1 MIQPQ
6 RHILAADVGGTHI
19 GVAVFASYANGKL
32 EPVRHETYPSKKTKS
47 LPDLLA
53 KFLKQHARD
62 IVPKITRACIDF
74 AGPIGPDR
82 SKAFVTNLGWGF
94 TAKEILDATGIEE
107 LTLVNDFEAVGY
119 GFEVLLANRPEAFIR
134 ISPRGKLPSTRGKKP
149 TAVILGAGTG
159 LGTSILI
166 HDSASGKYRPIAGE
180 GGHADFIA
188 VDEIEYR
195 ISQWIRNHLN
205 KSARNP
211 MDCEKIVSGPGLANV
226 FLALSELEP
235 GHVSRTAGRILKLA
249 VQERPPAIVQNAPT
263 DSLCRK
269 ALDIWLR
276 CYARAAKNS
285 ATFPLAPGGIFLAGG
300 IAAKI
305 LPEIQSGVFM
315 KEFTRCD
322 IPNIR
327 TILQRTPVFVIT
339 DYRIGLYGCA
349 NVAVNFFSDLG

>member
-1 MIQPQ
+1 MIQPE

-19 GVAVFASYANGKL
+19 GVAIFASYENGKL
-32 EPVRHETYPSKKTKS
+32 EPIRHETYPSKKTKS
-47 LPDLLA
+47 LPRLLA
-53 KFLKQHARD
+53 KFLKQHARGID
-62 IVPKITRACIDF
+62 PKITRACIDF
-74 AGPIGPDR
+74 AGPVGPDR

-94 TAKEILDATGIEE
+94 TAKEIVDATGIEE
-107 LTLVNDFEAVGY
+107 VTLVNDFEAVGY
-119 GFEVLLANRPEAFIR
+119 GFEVLLANEPKAFVR
-134 ISPRGKLPSTRGKKP
+134 ISPRGKLPGIKGKKP
-149 TAVILGAGTG
+149 TAVVLGAGTG

-205 KSARNP
+205 QSARNP

-226 FLALSELEP
+226 FLALSDFEREQP
-235 GHVSRTAGRILKLA
+235 SRAAAKILKM
-249 VQERPPAIVQNAPT
+249 APT
-263 DSLCRK
+263 DRPAAVVENARTDALCRK

-349 NVAVNFFSDLG
+349 NVAVHFFSDLG

>member
-1 MIQPQ
+1 M

-19 GVAVFASYANGKL
+19 GIAVFASYANGKL
-32 EPVRHETYPSKKTKS
+32 EPIRHETYPSKKTKS

-53 KFLKQHARD
+53 KFLKQHARA

-74 AGPIGPDR
+74 AGPVGPDR

-119 GFEVLLANRPEAFIR
+119 GFEVLLANRPEAFVR

-149 TAVILGAGTG
+149 TAVVLGAGTG

-166 HDSASGKYRPIAGE
+166 HDSVSGKYRPIAGE

-195 ISQWIRNHLN
+195 ISQWIRNNLN
-205 KSARNP
+205 QNPRNP

-226 FLALSELEP
+226 FLALSDLES
-235 GHVSRTAGRILKLA
+235 GNGNTATARRILKMDLYD
-249 VQERPPAIVQNAPT
+249 RPAAIVEKAQT
-263 DSLCRK
+263 DAVCRK

-285 ATFPLAPGGIFLAGG
+285 ATFPLAPGGVFLAGG

-327 TILQRTPVFVIT
+327 SILQRTPVFVIT